1 MITLSSDFGD
11 HYPAAMRGVLL
22 RRTDARLVDVSHDLP
37 RGDIRG
43 SAFWLR
49 FLLPEFPPAVHLVV
63 VDPGV
68 GTDRAAIVLRVG
80 GHALV
85 GPDNGVLIPA
95 ARAISPTAVPGTDG
109 PISTT
114 ATEEIDAFRIRAD
127 EPASQTF
134 HGRDVF
140 APAAATVQELG
151 VDAAESAP
159 LLEPIT
165 ELVGYSLPSPE
176 SNSDTAHG
184 EVLVVDGFGNVIT
197 NVSGDFLAGADT
209 VRVNGDTTPVGST
222 FGSVPEGKRLV
233 TVGSHGNIECD
244 VNNGRGDEAFTLEAG
259 DPIRIER

>member
-1 MITLSSDFGD
+1 MITLSSDFGE

-22 RRTDARLVDVSHDLP
+22 RRSDARLVDVSHDLP

-95 ARAISPTAVPGTDG
+95 ARAISTTAVGGTG
-109 PISTT
+109 KIISI
-114 ATEEIDAFRIRAD
+114 ASNKEIDAFRIRSD
-127 EPASQTF
+127 DPASQTF

-151 VDAAESAP
+151 IDAAESASS
-159 LLEPIT
+159 LEPIE

-176 SNSDTAHG
+176 INDDTAHG
-184 EVLVVDGFGNVIT
+184 SVLVVDGFGNVVT
-197 NVSGDFLAGADT
+197 NVSGDFLAGADA
-209 VRVNGDTTPVGST
+209 VRVNGDATPVGST
-222 FGSVPEGKRLV
+222 FASVPEGKRLV
-233 TVGSHGNIECD
+233 TVGSHGNVECD
-244 VNNGRGDEAFTLEAG
+244 VNDGRGDEAFGLEAG
-259 DPIRIER
+259 DPVRIER

>member
-1 MITLSSDFGD
+1 MITLSSDFGE

-22 RRTDARLVDVSHDLP
+22 QRSNARLVDVSHDLP
-37 RGDIRG
+37 RGEIRG
-43 SAFWLR
+43 SAFWLQ

-95 ARAISPTAVPGTDG
+95 VRAIAPTALRGTED
-109 PISTT
+109 PISI
-114 ATEEIDAFRIRAD
+114 ASNKQIDAFRIQID
-127 EPASQTF
+127 DPASQTF

-140 APAAATVQELG
+140 APAAATVHELG
-151 VDAAESAP
+151 SDAAESAAS
-159 LLEPIT
+159 LEPI
-165 ELVGYSLPSPE
+165 EDVVGYSLPSPQITA
-176 SNSDTAHG
+176 DTAHG

-197 NVSGDFLAGADT
+197 NVSGDFLAGVDT
-209 VRVNGDTTPVGST
+209 VRVNGDATPVGST

-233 TVGSHGNIECD
+233 TVGSHGHVECD
-244 VNNGRGDEAFTLEAG
+244 VNNDRGTEAFGLEAG
-259 DPIRIER
+259 DPVRIER